1 MDYQLID
8 VFKKAIPPLQEI
20 ERNCNELQR
29 IQSQINQ
36 LNSDTVDKARKW
48 PYFVLAFLAYG
59 LIADVILVVSPASKL
74 IKEFAEENPDDTT
87 FGAVL
92 FVVSIATIII
102 LGTILYLTIG
112 KTGYKKRLAR
122 HNDMVNRKMAELRAE
137 SLTYSNEISRINNEN
152 QNLFMSIPPDYRV
165 AWKVAHLCSILE
177 NQRAD
182 TLKEALNVFEED
194 MHRQAMQAGQRQLL
208 NQQMQLEQRIR
219 YAEEMAYQA
228 QQTAE
233 QAYYRN

>member
-1 MDYQLID
+1 MDYQLINN
-8 VFKKAIPPLQEI
+8 FKKAIPPLQEI
-20 ERNCNELQR
+20 ERNCDELQR

-36 LNSDTVDKARKW
+36 LSSDIVPKARKW
-48 PYFVLAFLAYG
+48 PYFVLAFLGYG
-59 LIADVILVVSPASKL
+59 LIADVIIMSPIGQLLKPITDNEDSGPV
-74 IKEFAEENPDDTT
+74 I
-87 FGAVL
+87 
-92 FVVSIATIII
+92 FVVSIITIVV
-102 LGTILYLTIG
+102 LGTLLYFGIG
-112 KTGYKKRLAR
+112 KTGYKKRLAT
-122 HNDMVNRKMAELRAE
+122 HENMVNRKIAELRAT
-137 SLTYSNEISRINNEN
+137 SINYSNEISRINNEN
-152 QNLFMSIPPDYRV
+152 QDLFMTIPPNYRDSV
-165 AWKVAHLCSILE
+165 KVAHLCSILE

-182 TLKEALNVFEED
+182 NLKEALNVFEED

>member
-20 ERNCNELQR
+20 ERNCDELQR

-36 LNSDTVDKARKW
+36 LNADTIDKARKW
-48 PYFVLAFLAYG
+48 PYFVLAFLAYC
-59 LIADVILVVSPASKL
+59 LIADVILVLSPVSDYINKL
-74 IKEFAEENPDDTT
+74 AEEKPDDII

-92 FVVSIATIII
+92 LVVSITTIIT

-112 KTGYKKRLAR
+112 KTGYKKSLVR
-122 HNDMVNRKMAELRAE
+122 HNDMVNRKMAELREE

-194 MHRQAMQAGQRQLL
+194 MHRQAMQAGQRQIM

>member
-1 MDYQLID
+1 MDYQLINT
-8 VFKKAIPPLQEI
+8 FKRAIPPLQEI
-20 ERNCNELQR
+20 ERNCNELKR

-36 LNSDTVDKARKW
+36 LNSDTVDKPRKW

-59 LIADVILVVSPASKL
+59 LIADIILVLPPVSKFIKKL
-74 IKEFAEENPDDTT
+74 SEENPNNAS
-87 FGAVL
+87 FGKTL
-92 FVVSIATIII
+92 FIVSIAIIAI
-102 LGTILYLTIG
+102 LGIILYLTIG
-112 KTGYKKRLAR
+112 KAGYKKRLAR
-122 HNDMVNRKMAELRAE
+122 HNEMLNRKMAEFRAE
-137 SLTYSNEISRINNEN
+137 SLTYSNEISRINSDN
-152 QNLFMSIPPDYRV
+152 QNLFNSIPPDYRESS
-165 AWKVAHLCSILE
+165 KVAHLCSILE

-194 MHRQAMQAGQRQLL
+194 IHRQAMQTGQQQMI
-208 NQQMQLEQRIR
+208 NQQMQLEQRVR

>member
-1 MDYQLID
+1 MDYQLINN
-8 VFKKAIPPLQEI
+8 FKKAIPPLQQI
-20 ERNCNELQR
+20 ERNCDELQR

-36 LNSDTVDKARKW
+36 LNSDVVPKARKW
-48 PYFVLAFLAYG
+48 PYFVFAFVAYG
-59 LIADVILVVSPASKL
+59 LIADVIFISPVGQFIKPL
-74 IKEFAEENPDDTT
+74 IEENQDNKAAGPIL
-87 FGAVL
+87 FAVSMIIIAVL
-92 FVVSIATIII
+92 GI
-102 LGTILYLTIG
+102 LLYFAIG
-112 KTGYKKRLAR
+112 KTGYKKRLAT
-122 HNDMVNRKMAELRAE
+122 HEKMLNRKIAEFSEA
-137 SLTYSNEISRINNEN
+137 TVHYSNEIARINNEN
-152 QNLFMSIPPDYRV
+152 QDLFMTIPPAYRDSG
-165 AWKVAHLCSILE
+165 KVAHLCSILE

>member
-1 MDYQLID
+1 MDYQLISN
-8 VFKKAIPPLQEI
+8 FKKAIPPLQEI

-36 LNSDTVDKARKW
+36 LNADTVDKARKW

-59 LIADVILVVSPASKL
+59 LIADVILMLSPASEYIQKL
-74 IKEFAEENPDDTT
+74 AEEDPDNTT

-152 QNLFMSIPPDYRV
+152 QNLFMSIPPDYRESG
-165 AWKVAHLCSILE
+165 KVAHLCSILE

-194 MHRQAMQAGQRQLL
+194 MHRQAMQAGQRQML
-208 NQQMQLEQRIR
+208 NQQIQLEQRVR

>member
-1 MDYQLID
+1 MDYQLISN
-8 VFKKAIPPLQEI
+8 FKKAIPPLQEI

-59 LIADVILVVSPASKL
+59 LIADVILVLSPASKL

-122 HNDMVNRKMAELRAE
+122 HNDMVNRKMSELRAE

-152 QNLFMSIPPDYRV
+152 QNLFMSIPPDYRESG
-165 AWKVAHLCSILE
+165 KVAHLCSILE

-194 MHRQAMQAGQRQLL
+194 MHRQAMQAGQRQII
-208 NQQMQLEQRIR
+208 NQQMQLEQRVR

>member
-20 ERNCNELQR
+20 ERNCDELQR

-36 LNSDTVDKARKW
+36 LSSDTVNKARKW
-48 PYFVLAFLAYG
+48 PYYVIAFIVYG
-59 LIADVILVVSPASKL
+59 LIADVIFISPIGQF
-74 IKEFAEENPDDTT
+74 IKPFIEENEDNKAAGPIL
-87 FGAVL
+87 FAVSMIIIAVL
-92 FVVSIATIII
+92 GTLLYFV
-102 LGTILYLTIG
+102 IG
-112 KTGYKKRLAR
+112 KTGYKKRLAA
-122 HNDMVNRKMAELRAE
+122 HENMVNRKIAELREA
-137 SLTYSNEISRINNEN
+137 SIHYSNEISRINNEN

-165 AWKVAHLCSILE
+165 AWKVSHICSILE

-194 MHRQAMQAGQRQLL
+194 MHRQAMQAGQRQIV

-219 YAEEMAYQA
+219 YAEEIAYQA
-228 QQTAE
+228 QHTAE

>member
-1 MDYQLID
+1 MT
-8 VFKKAIPPLQEI
+8 IPP
-20 ERNCNELQR
+20 
-29 IQSQINQ
+29 
-36 LNSDTVDKARKW
+36 
-48 PYFVLAFLAYG
+48 AYRDSG
-59 LIADVILVVSPASKL
+59 
-74 IKEFAEENPDDTT
+74 
-87 FGAVL
+87 
-92 FVVSIATIII
+92 
-102 LGTILYLTIG
+102 
-112 KTGYKKRLAR
+112 
-122 HNDMVNRKMAELRAE
+122 
-137 SLTYSNEISRINNEN
+137 
-152 QNLFMSIPPDYRV
+152 
-165 AWKVAHLCSILE
+165 KVAHLCSILE

>member
-1 MDYQLID
+1 MDYQLISN
-8 VFKKAIPPLQEI
+8 FKKAIPPLQEI

-48 PYFVLAFLAYG
+48 PYFVLAFLGYG
-59 LIADVILVVSPASKL
+59 LIADVILVLSPASKL

-152 QNLFMSIPPDYRV
+152 QNLFMSIPPDYRE

-194 MHRQAMQAGQRQLL
+194 MHRQAMQAGQQQII
-208 NQQMQLEQRIR
+208 NQQMQLEQRVR

-233 QAYYRN
+233 QAYYHN

>member
-1 MDYQLID
+1 MDYQLISN
-8 VFKKAIPPLQEI
+8 FKKAIPPLQEI

-36 LNSDTVDKARKW
+36 LNADTVDKARKW

-59 LIADVILVVSPASKL
+59 LIADVILVLSPASKL

-137 SLTYSNEISRINNEN
+137 SLTYSNEISRINNAN
-152 QNLFMSIPPDYRV
+152 QNLFMSIPPDYRESG
-165 AWKVAHLCSILE
+165 KVAHLCSILE

-194 MHRQAMQAGQRQLL
+194 MHRQAMQAGQRQML
-208 NQQMQLEQRIR
+208 NQQIQLEQRVR